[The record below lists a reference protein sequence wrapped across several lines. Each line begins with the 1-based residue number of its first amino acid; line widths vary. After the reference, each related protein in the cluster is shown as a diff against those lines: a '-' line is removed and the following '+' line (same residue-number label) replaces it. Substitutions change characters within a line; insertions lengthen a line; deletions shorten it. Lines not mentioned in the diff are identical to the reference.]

1 MVKTI
6 LVSTIVL
13 LTVGLAMAIVQIVSR
28 HSWERRVWSCYAAL
42 GSGEPLKS
50 RVPIPATC
58 AATGMLVQDLGS
70 PKAEVLLGFEP
81 PRSMWVSYLFDTAGY
96 DSYLIELRNDGGVT
110 RAHLH
115 HGSD

>member
-1 MVKTI
+1 MKTI

-13 LTVGLAMAIVQIVSR
+13 LTLGLAMAIVQIVSR
-28 HSWERRVWSCYAAL
+28 HTWERRVWSCYAAL
-42 GSGEPLKS
+42 GSGDPLKS
-50 RVPIPATC
+50 SFPIPAACT
-58 AATGMLVQDLGS
+58 ATTMGVQDLGT
-70 PKAEVLLGFEP
+70 PRAEVLLAFEP

-96 DSYLIELRNDGGVT
+96 DSYLIELRNAEGVT